1 MSEPPTTVV
10 YQLAPYYRWPVPE
23 ELVSQVALVEAT
35 TGEPLPEGL
44 TGDVL
49 VTDVRCADMV
59 EVAAA
64 TGVRW
69 VHLVSS
75 GLDGVDVAGLRRLGA
90 VVTNSAGASAVPI
103 SEWVLA
109 MMLAFEKRL
118 PDTWIDQPPE
128 RWHRPAENLGTLRGR
143 RLGLVGYGA
152 IGKEVA
158 RLAVAFGMEVRVL
171 RRTGRPAEGPSITVV
186 GSPAEAFADA
196 HHVVLAAPLTP
207 ETEGIFG
214 SAALDQV
221 DRGVHLV
228 NIARGGLV
236 DQDALRTGL
245 DDGRVAA
252 ASLDTMTPEPLPAGH
267 WLYGHPKVRL
277 SPHVSANWPH
287 MLDAL
292 HAIFWENVR
301 RHRAGTPLANV
312 VAEG

>member
-1 MSEPPTTVV
+1 
-10 YQLAPYYRWPVPE
+10 YYRWPVPE

-49 VTDVRCADMV
+49 VTDVRGADMV

-143 RLGLVGYGA
+143 RLGLVGY
-152 IGKEVA
+152 
-158 RLAVAFGMEVRVL
+158 
-171 RRTGRPAEGPSITVV
+171 
-186 GSPAEAFADA
+186 
-196 HHVVLAAPLTP
+196 
-207 ETEGIFG
+207 
-214 SAALDQV
+214 
-221 DRGVHLV
+221 
-228 NIARGGLV
+228 
-236 DQDALRTGL
+236 
-245 DDGRVAA
+245 
-252 ASLDTMTPEPLPAGH
+252 
-267 WLYGHPKVRL
+267 
-277 SPHVSANWPH
+277 
-287 MLDAL
+287 
-292 HAIFWENVR
+292 
-301 RHRAGTPLANV
+301 
-312 VAEG
+312 